1 MDSLPK
7 YKICLQVSVHTYN
20 VDNYY
25 VNSCSHH
32 MADSHQ
38 LHDPGES
45 EQYSAFHLDLLC
57 RVVLLSPVE

>member
-25 VNSCSHH
+25 VNSCIHQL
-32 MADSHQ
+32 ADSHQ
-38 LHDPGES
+38 LHGPGES
-45 EQYSAFHLDLLC
+45 GQYSAFRQD
-57 RVVLLSPVE
+57 